1 MPSST
6 PTSEGSS
13 TDSIVAQDGNNIS
26 RRLTKSENK
35 FNLDCELEK
44 SEAFTITLSSDV
56 RETWSKKIE
65 FLLAVV
71 GFAVDLGNVWRFP
84 YICYQNGGGEEEEL
98 QEFWKWDDFI
108 QFYVIMSHTI
118 SEYILVFC
126 IIRSI
131 FDSILCDA
139 DIWWTSVVLLRT
151 RVGSIL

>member
-98 QEFWKWDDFI
+98 QEFWKGDDVI
-108 QFYVIMSHTI
+108 QF
-118 SEYILVFC
+118 
-126 IIRSI
+126 
-131 FDSILCDA
+131 
-139 DIWWTSVVLLRT
+139 
-151 RVGSIL
+151 